1 MDFLLG
7 DWVERE
13 DTEAE
18 NIRDFFKLFS
28 GLSLSVIVLTYLYN
42 ILGQWI
48 GMWWKIIKSA
58 KSNQFQQRIRIPYL
72 RREFPL
78 HVTGASARTNLHE
91 KMLKNLF
98 QCPIEMFEAYPIG
111 RILNRLSCD
120 MFVIDQVS
128 AWIWWLVSQLSNFCL
143 ETALLCPETSHGQP
157 HLSVLHHCQLH
168 TGNYWDWNIKSLL
181 LCLLCKMIFFS
192 VQFSSCLQSL

>member
-7 DWVERE
+7 DWVESE
-13 DTEAE
+13 DGQVES
-18 NIRDFFKLFS
+18 IRDFFKLFS
-28 GLSLSVIVLTYLYN
+28 GLPLSVIVLTYFYN

-48 GMWWKIIKSA
+48 GMWWTINTLI
-58 KSNQFQQRIRIPYL
+58 NQINFNKARNIEGLEIYYGG
-72 RREFPL
+72 FPS
-78 HVTGASARTNLHE
+78 HNSGASARTNLHE

-128 AWIWWLVSQLSNFCL
+128 KIESVYKRIGCKFKCFRNFPRVSK
-143 ETALLCPETSHGQP
+143 G
-157 HLSVLHHCQLH
+157 
-168 TGNYWDWNIKSLL
+168 
-181 LCLLCKMIFFS
+181 
-192 VQFSSCLQSL
+192 